1 MEHGCNLFVFFSL
14 TAEGL
19 LLCSISIVRVCVCV
33 CVCDCYVSLGNLT
46 LQAVWMPSR
55 GTVYDSDKYRR
66 SAHSDP

>member
-33 CVCDCYVSLGNLT
+33 CV
-46 LQAVWMPSR
+46 
-55 GTVYDSDKYRR
+55 TVM
-66 SAHSDP
+66 